1 MANIDLEVP
10 EYKKDREWYAN
21 IAKAYAYGYNRPFFG
36 DQLTQVQ
43 TILRNRL
50 YYYGE
55 QDIGK
60 NYAFVQGTPLANLN
74 KKDNQIFTIVNSL
87 HGKMVEFVST
97 FKPYAE
103 LLSPNA
109 KSRAELLKTQLLFIV
124 NNKDFV
130 ERIKMLGVYYNPIP
144 EGVVIKTKEDVDV
157 FMETGY
163 REFGAIIAERMAAI
177 TLKLSDYVNL
187 KPAQFLDLIIAGV
200 TGEDRQL
207 ENGVYIEKKILPE
220 ALILDLRDLNDNN
233 FNDSAWFAGYWV
245 NAASPYEILE
255 KEGEWLEPEAIEQIR
270 QAAQSTT
277 TGYGQWYV
285 ENVMAS
291 PTGNYSYYQVGN
303 GMRLNPITSMSGVR
317 MYFKAAVDYRYYN
330 TPKGK
335 LKKYRD
341 YNDKGEPI
349 EQNQRKKGIA
359 KNWRWHYVDFWGGQW
374 VGKHGICNNEY
385 YEGGKK
391 GKAACPL
398 RRYIDGYSAGM
409 YKSRVSRLIESQ
421 DDIDL
426 ANMKIKQAQFND
438 LGVNY
443 IISEMGGESE
453 QGLLQRIY
461 KDFKSQHMTVLKRD
475 IDEDEN
481 YAKAKFA
488 ELVDFTG
495 SLKVVD
501 MYQKIKQEV
510 IDNMNNMMH
519 LPSVSQGLQ
528 QTTIGK
534 GVQNT
539 TIQQA
544 NTGLAPLFLG
554 FISYIQK
561 GLQVTVNKNK
571 LAFIAEDADKEYV
584 SMLIGERGLEWLKE
598 AVYTDFEELGIY
610 IQPYDTIDSE
620 ARAKLDAKL
629 MIYAQQQ
636 QGLTPLEDITLSQF
650 TSYREAVAYLR
661 TVYKKREED
670 AKAAAEQ
677 ARMDNLQ
684 IQQANIEAGLQA
696 KQIPANAVVEA
707 KKKQAAATSEDN
719 ERTNTTK
726 ERNTDLEQQVKVL
739 TKKMELMEKKEKEPA

>member
-10 EYKKDREWYAN
+10 EGKKTREWYAT

-36 DQLTQVQ
+36 DALTQVQ

-60 NYAFVQGTPLANLN
+60 NYAFVQGTALVNLN

-97 FKPYAE
+97 FKAYAE

-109 KSRAELLKTQLLFIV
+109 KSRKELMRSQLMFIV
-124 NNKDFV
+124 ENQEFV
-130 ERIKMLGVYYNPIP
+130 ETIKQLGIFYNPVP
-144 EGVVIKTKEDVDV
+144 ESVIIKTKEDVDV

-163 REFGAIIAERMAAI
+163 REFGAIVAERMAAI
-177 TLKLSDYVNL
+177 VLKVSDYANL
-187 KPAQFLDLIIAGV
+187 KPTQFLDLIIGGT

-207 ENGVYIEKKILPE
+207 DNGVYIEKKILPE

-233 FNDSAWFAGYWV
+233 FNDSAWFRGYWI

-255 KEGEWLEPEAIEQIR
+255 KESKWLEPEAIEKIR

-285 ENVMAS
+285 ENVLAS
-291 PTGNYSYYQVGN
+291 PTGNYNYYQVGN
-303 GMRLNPITSMSGVR
+303 GMRLNPVTSMSGVR
-317 MYFKAAVDYRYYN
+317 MYFKAKVDYRDYK

-349 EQNQRKKGIA
+349 EQNQVKKGDTQ
-359 KNWRWHYVDFWGGQW
+359 NYRWHFVDLWGGEF
-374 VGKHGICNNEY
+374 VGRHGVCNNEY
-385 YEGGKK
+385 YEGGAR

-398 RRYIDGYSAGM
+398 RCYIDGYSAGM

-426 ANMKIKQAQFND
+426 ANMKIKQAEFND

-453 QGLLQRIY
+453 QGLLERIY
-461 KDFKSQHMTVLKRD
+461 KEFKSQHMTILKRD
-475 IDEDEN
+475 IEQNEE

-488 ELVDFTG
+488 EVVDFTG
-495 SLKVVD
+495 SLNVVGI
-501 MYQKIKQEV
+501 YQNIKKEV

-561 GLQVTVNKNK
+561 GLQLTVNKNK
-571 LAFIAEDADKEYV
+571 LAFIAPDADEDYV
-584 SMLIGERGLEWLKE
+584 TMLLGDNGLNWLKE

-610 IQPYDTIDSE
+610 IQPYDVIDAE
-620 ARAKLDAKL
+620 ARLRLNSKLE
-629 MIYAQQQ
+629 IYAQQGS
-636 QGLTPLEDITLSQF
+636 GLTPLEDITLMQY
-650 TSYREAVAYLR
+650 TSYREAIAYLR
-661 TVYKKREED
+661 VVYRKREE
-670 AKAAAEQ
+670 AAAEAAQTQRQDALVMKQ
-677 ARMDNLQ
+677 AELETQ
-684 IQQANIEAGLQA
+684 LQA
-696 KQIPANAVVEA
+696 KQIPADAVVQA
-707 KKKQAAATSEDN
+707 KTIQNQGEDKRNAETNANKKEMN
-719 ERTNTTK
+719 
-726 ERNTDLEQQVKVL
+726 DLQQQVKLL
-739 TKKMELMEKKEKEPA
+739 TKQMEGMNKKEVA

>member
-10 EYKKDREWYAN
+10 EGKKTREWYAT

-36 DQLTQVQ
+36 DALTQVQ

-60 NYAFVQGTPLANLN
+60 NYAFVQGTALVNLN

-97 FKPYAE
+97 FKAYSE

-109 KSRAELLKTQLLFIV
+109 KSRKELLRSQLMFFV
-124 NNKDFV
+124 ENKDYIETV
-130 ERIKMLGVYYNPIP
+130 KQLGVFINPVP
-144 EGVVIKTKEDVDV
+144 EGVIIKTKEDVDV

-163 REFGAIIAERMAAI
+163 REFGAIVAERMASI
-177 TLKLSDYVNL
+177 VLKVSDYANL
-187 KPAQFLDLIIAGV
+187 KPTQFLDLIIGGV

-207 ENGVYIEKKILPE
+207 ENGIYVEKKILPE

-233 FNDSAWFAGYWV
+233 FNDSAWFAGYWI

-255 KEGEWLEPEAIEQIR
+255 KESKWLEPEAIEKIR

-277 TGYGQWYV
+277 TGYGQWYL
-285 ENVMAS
+285 ENVLAS
-291 PTGNYSYYQVGN
+291 PTGYYSYYQVGN
-303 GMRLNPITSMSGVR
+303 GMRLNPVTSMSGVR
-317 MYFKAAVDYRYYN
+317 MYFKAAVDYRYYK

-341 YNDKGEPI
+341 YNDKGELI
-349 EQNQRKKGIA
+349 NQDKGGES
-359 KNWRWHYVDFWGGQW
+359 KNWRWHFVDLWGGEF
-374 VGKHGICNNEY
+374 VGRHGICNNEY
-385 YEGGKK
+385 YEGGSK

-426 ANMKIKQAQFND
+426 ANMKIKQAEMND

-453 QGLLQRIY
+453 QGLLERIY
-461 KDFKSQHMTVLKRD
+461 KQFKSQHMAVIKRD
-475 IDEDEN
+475 IEEN
-481 YAKAKFA
+481 EEYAKAKFA
-488 ELVDFTG
+488 EVVDFTG
-495 SLKVVD
+495 SLNVVAV
-501 MYQKIKQEV
+501 YQNIKKEV
-510 IDNMNNMMH
+510 IDNMNKMMH
-519 LPSVSQGLQ
+519 LPDVSQGLQ

-561 GLQVTVNKNK
+561 GLQLTVNKNK
-571 LAFIAEDADKEYV
+571 LAFIAPDADQDYV
-584 SMLIGERGLEWLKE
+584 TMLLGENGLNWLKE

-610 IQPYDTIDSE
+610 IQPYDVIDSE
-620 ARAKLDAKL
+620 ARSKLNAKLD
-629 MIYAQQQ
+629 IYAQQGT
-636 QGLTPLEDITLSQF
+636 GLTPLEDITLMQY
-650 TSYREAVAYLR
+650 TSYREAIAYLR
-661 TVYKKREED
+661 VVYRKREE
-670 AKAAAEQ
+670 AAAAKMQQDRQDALVMKQ
-677 ARMDNLQ
+677 AELDAQ
-684 IQQANIEAGLQA
+684 IQG
-696 KQIPANAVVEA
+696 KQIPADAVRDAKMIQNQGEDKRNTETNAA
-707 KKKQAAATSEDN
+707 KKEIN
-719 ERTNTTK
+719 
-726 ERNTDLEQQVKVL
+726 DLQQQVKVL
-739 TKKMELMEKKEKEPA
+739 VKQMEEVNKKEKEATA